1 MEWINNLIGFGLGV
15 LASWIVWF
23 VVSRCIVPRI
33 EFSKY
38 LSRTQPNYQ
47 DNPLY
52 RFRLRNKGR
61 RQIIDIDI
69 FFRIRIKG
77 INPRFPDTW
86 EIIRIPLG
94 NPYGHIPF
102 LSTHKKAHGGI
113 MTISIEVNNCE
124 KFSRPFMPEEIREK
138 YKKKILTLDDVF
150 SITNTVEGELI
161 AYGYD
166 EFSGARKMFRSK
178 KYTKADILDGV
189 FEYRGMKIETNFQA
203 TEIKEATMI
212 EVDL

>member
-61 RQIIDIDI
+61 RQVIDIDI

-94 NPYGHIPF
+94 NPYNHIPF
-102 LSTHKKAHGGI
+102 LPAPSKSKYASQ
-113 MTISIEVNNCE
+113 TISIEAGSCE
-124 KFSRPFMPEEIREK
+124 KFSRSFMPEDIRKK
-138 YKKKILTLDDVF
+138 YHKKTLTLDDVF
-150 SITNTVEGELI
+150 SITEEVEGEVI
-161 AYGYD
+161 AFGYD

-178 KYTKADILDGV
+178 KYKKGDIRDGR
-189 FEYRGMKIETNFQA
+189 FKHNCISIESA
-203 TEIKEATMI
+203 SE
-212 EVDL
+212 